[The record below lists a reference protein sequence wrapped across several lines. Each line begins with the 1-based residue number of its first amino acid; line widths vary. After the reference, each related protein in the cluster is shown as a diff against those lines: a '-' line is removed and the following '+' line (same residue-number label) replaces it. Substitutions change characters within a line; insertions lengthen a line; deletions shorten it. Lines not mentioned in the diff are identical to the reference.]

1 MAAKA
6 NESEKKQQKG
16 TTLTDDLFDV
26 LNPNN
31 MMNNAQRVL
40 SSAVNVLE
48 EEIAAGI
55 LAAKKIE
62 KKVID
67 VEDIRDNPED
77 LMNRIR
83 RDTHEAVDLFMDAF
97 TAISKQLGFLS
108 TTIAKE
114 TGNTKK
120 TGPAVP
126 EKKQENIVP
135 VIEGEEPLTAGQTT
149 ILYMSLA
156 DDKATQPIR
165 IQLQKTDFAGP
176 GKQKIDARCIQLKPS
191 SFILK
196 PGEEKEVAI
205 QIKLPKNCSPG
216 HYSALIT
223 DAENPMIKTVVVIR
237 VVVSG
242 E

>member
-1 MAAKA
+1 
-6 NESEKKQQKG
+6 
-16 TTLTDDLFDV
+16 
-26 LNPNN
+26 
-31 MMNNAQRVL
+31 
-40 SSAVNVLE
+40 
-48 EEIAAGI
+48 
-55 LAAKKIE
+55 
-62 KKVID
+62 
-67 VEDIRDNPED
+67 
-77 LMNRIR
+77 
-83 RDTHEAVDLFMDAF
+83 
-97 TAISKQLGFLS
+97 
-108 TTIAKE
+108 
-114 TGNTKK
+114 
-120 TGPAVP
+120 
-126 EKKQENIVP
+126 